1 MRPIVDRCGAAKLLG
16 VFGAGGFA
24 EGGELR
30 MQEFRGEGPRQG
42 FDGFALL
49 RSEIGEFG
57 LGTG

>member
-1 MRPIVDRCGAAKLLG
+1 
-16 VFGAGGFA
+16 
-24 EGGELR
+24 
-30 MQEFRGEGPRQG
+30 MQEFRGEGTRQG